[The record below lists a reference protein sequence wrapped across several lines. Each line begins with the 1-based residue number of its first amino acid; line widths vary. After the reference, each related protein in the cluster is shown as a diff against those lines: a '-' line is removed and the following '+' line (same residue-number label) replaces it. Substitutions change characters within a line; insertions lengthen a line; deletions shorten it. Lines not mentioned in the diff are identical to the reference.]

1 MIFIIGGYA
10 QGKLDY
16 VKKAYRVRDENVYS
30 GYMPELT
37 NDHALSDSV
46 VSSDKTVSP
55 EGAALTDEAVSPD
68 SVAPSDGIVSE
79 DMIVV
84 AEFNRIAEHNI
95 KQGIDTME
103 IVEQLINNYSN
114 CIIISDE
121 IGNGIVPMEQEERM
135 LREEIGRLQIQIAK
149 QADEVVRVICGLGQR
164 IK

>member
-16 VKKAYRVRDENVYS
+16 VKKAYGVRDENVYS

-46 VSSDKTVSP
+46 
-55 EGAALTDEAVSPD
+55 
-68 SVAPSDGIVSE
+68 APSDGVVSE

-103 IVEQLINNYSN
+103 LVEQLINNYSN